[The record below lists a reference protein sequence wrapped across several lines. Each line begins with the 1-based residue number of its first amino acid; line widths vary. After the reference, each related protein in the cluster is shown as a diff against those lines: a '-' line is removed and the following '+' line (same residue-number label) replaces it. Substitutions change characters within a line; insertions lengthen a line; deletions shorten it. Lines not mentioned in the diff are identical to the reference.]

1 MPATF
6 GVTNDTGLT
15 TPDGGTVEEC
25 SIESE
30 VEAKT
35 IKDNT
40 GTTCRAVP
48 SKMIKTTYQVKGR
61 GTSTLAIAAGAL
73 NGEVK
78 AISVKNAETND
89 DFPTY
94 EITGVSYATA
104 SSGGS

>member
-6 GVTNDTGLT
+6 GLNNDTGLT
-15 TPDGGTVEEC
+15 TPAGGTVEEC

-35 IKDNT
+35 IKDST

-48 SKMIKTTYQVKGR
+48 SPMIKTNYQVKGR
-61 GTSTLAIAAGAL
+61 GTAALTLVTAGAMAAGT
-73 NGEVK
+73 VK
-78 AISVKNAETND
+78 AISVKNTESND

-94 EITGVSYATA
+94 EITGVSYTTA
-104 SSGGS
+104 GS